1 MKCLSLPGITKAWY
15 IQRNY
20 LPDDVVYRSVAGIP
34 VTLQEQPISINLKGE
49 AICEVEQ
56 SFDNNSY
63 IEKSKLT
70 FLTLDDVPL
79 AQHPAF
85 VIETVD
91 DNALFYG
98 SSVKKVTFGNVVKEI
113 PENWF
118 NGCEQL
124 ESVTLS
130 SATVSIGNNAFDGCK
145 KLPTLELPEGLTT
158 IGVQALQNCAGLRTL
173 VIPNTLSTLGANA
186 LAGCSNV
193 TLGARRTWRG
203 GHRPDQGMGQQGR
216 QGQTL
221 QQHGQVQLQ

>member
-70 FLTLDDVPL
+70 LYTLDEVPTD
-79 AQHPAF
+79 QHPAF

-91 DNALFYG
+91 GDKYVIGAKERPYPTVKITRSTG
-98 SSVKKVTFGNVVKEI
+98 QPDGDTSVRKYEVSFTAKK
-113 PENWF
+113 
-118 NGCEQL
+118 
-124 ESVTLS
+124 
-130 SATVSIGNNAFDGCK
+130 
-145 KLPTLELPEGLTT
+145 
-158 IGVQALQNCAGLRTL
+158 
-173 VIPNTLSTLGANA
+173 A
-186 LAGCSNV
+186 LALCNV
-193 TLGARRTWRG
+193 
-203 GHRPDQGMGQQGR
+203 
-216 QGQTL
+216 
-221 QQHGQVQLQ
+221 